1 MRHDE
6 LTLDPRDLGD
16 LRRRIAALAAS
27 YTPEWR
33 FDSQDPDVGS
43 TLALLYA
50 EQMAD
55 NIRRLNRLPEKY
67 HTELVNLLG
76 LSLQPASAAAGTAV
90 VELLRGTV
98 PGVALPQGSRLLAD
112 GADGEPVVFE
122 TAGDVYLTNARIT
135 DVLSLSGQEGRIY
148 PLLGGPAPARLIPGA
163 LEEEAEPPEA
173 AEPPRFGE
181 EEFPAAPPFG
191 LFDYEEPGIER
202 NAVLLYHR
210 CVFGVEEG
218 IPVQI
223 AVTGENGEALAES
236 LADDRLWRWSYYGAA
251 GLTPFAQVS
260 AADGRLVL
268 RRDEPSQAL
277 NLDGVLCH
285 LICLEALEPVREAVT
300 VTDIRA
306 ASERPPTP
314 PERVLHNGE
323 ELEAA
328 ECMPFGET
336 VSLFDECYIC
346 DDQAFSQEG
355 AEITLSFHLSSRKKL
370 LRLTAQQES
379 SELKIIKR
387 KPRNIQYDT
396 IFTSPQRV
404 ALEYFDGRAW
414 KRLPASREWSGL
426 LDGSHSGEFEITFP
440 CPEDWRG
447 GAVEGYEGRTLR
459 LRVTQADDCYLLPCE
474 HTMPVL
480 RDLKLSYAYRGAWKQ
495 PQRLRTVCGT
505 LVSEQSRA
513 LLEGGPVTIFQPLP
527 YPEACLCLGFDRPLE
542 GAPVSIFFDVE
553 ENVRFRMEPVTFEYS
568 TRAGFRQ
575 MKVVDGTENFSGPGS
590 VLFMPPPDFAAV
602 EVEGVRRWWL
612 RLRGPGG
619 QGYHARV
626 RRIYLN
632 AVDIRGRQTLEEET
646 FYADPGVSE
655 FPLAGESIL
664 SADVFVDESSRLS
677 RAEMRTLLEE
687 RPGDV
692 RAEYDSMGNTA
703 AFFVR
708 WTEAADNARTGPRQY
723 RIDRG
728 RNVLVFDGPQPPAG
742 AEISARAVRCAGA
755 RGNVPAG
762 AVNRF
767 FGNVMYVQSVYNP
780 LPVCAG
786 GDQEDLDGA
795 LRRGADLLAGRGKL
809 ISEAD
814 FARAALSFSGTVEKA
829 KCLAGRDIDGR
840 PAPEQI
846 TLAVMTRDYGEGG
859 RAFSNLREPLRKLL
873 LERCEAVMAPED
885 LILSEPVYVEISVSV
900 WVKVGG
906 SAQSFQIQSRIQEA
920 IQDFLAPLPG
930 ERSQGWD
937 IGVLPT
943 EGQLKMLL
951 QSLRFPG
958 RMGRVVASARY
969 VDRDGVHEMGLDR
982 LPGGPFAIGV
992 SGEHHVYIEFQ

>member
-16 LRRRIAALAAS
+16 LRRRIEALAAS

-33 FDSQDPDVGS
+33 FDGQDPDVGS

-76 LSLQPASAAAGTAV
+76 LSLQPAAPASATAV

-98 PGVALPQGSRLLAD
+98 PGVALPRGSRLLAE
-112 GADGEPVVFE
+112 GEDGEPILFE
-122 TAGDVYLTNARIT
+122 TTGDVYVTNARIT
-135 DVLSLSGQEGRIY
+135 DVLSLSGREGRIY
-148 PLLGGPAPARLIPGA
+148 PLLGGPAPARLVPGSW
-163 LEEEAEPPEA
+163 EEEAAEAPPPQFE
-173 AEPPRFGE
+173 GE
-181 EEFPAAPPFG
+181 ELPAAPPFA
-191 LFDYEEPGIER
+191 LFDYEEPGIEQ

-210 CVFGVEEG
+210 CVFGAEG
-218 IPVQI
+218 DIPVQI
-223 AVTGENGEALAES
+223 AVTGENGES
-236 LADDRLWRWSYYGAA
+236 LAGLLADADLWRWSYYGEN
-251 GLTPFAQVS
+251 GLTPFSQVS
-260 AADGRLVL
+260 AAEGRLVL
-268 RRDEPSQAL
+268 RREKPSRAL
-277 NLDGVLCH
+277 ELDGVPCH
-285 LICLEALEPVREAVT
+285 LICLEALGSVREALT
-300 VTDIRA
+300 VTDIRV
-306 ASERPPTP
+306 ASERLPMP
-314 PERVLHNGE
+314 PERILHNGE
-323 ELEAA
+323 ALEAA

-346 DDQAFSQEG
+346 DDQAFAQEG

-396 IFTSPQRV
+396 VFASPQRV

-426 LDGSHSGEFEITFP
+426 LDGSHSGDFEITFP

-447 GAVEGYEGRTLR
+447 GAVEGYEGRSLR

-480 RDLKLSYAYRGAWKQ
+480 RDLKLSYAYRGTWKQ

-505 LVSEQSRA
+505 QISDQSRA
-513 LLEGGPVTIFQPLP
+513 LLKGEPVTVFQPLP
-527 YPEACLCLGFDRPLE
+527 YPEASLYLGFDRPLE

-553 ENVRFRMEPVTFEYS
+553 ENVRFRMEPVAFEYS
-568 TRAGFRQ
+568 TRTGFKQ

-590 VLFMPPPDFAAV
+590 VLFMPPSDFAGL

-632 AVDIRGRQTLEEET
+632 AVDVRGQQTLAEET
-646 FYADPGVSE
+646 FYVDPGVSE
-655 FPLAGESIL
+655 FPLAGENIL

-677 RAEMRTLLEE
+677 RGEMRALLEE

-692 RAEYDSMGNTA
+692 RAEYDSIGNTA

-708 WTEAADNARTGPRQY
+708 WTEAADNARTGDRQY

-728 RNVLVFDGPQPPAG
+728 RNVLVFDGPQPPMG
-742 AEISARAVRCAGA
+742 AEVSVRVIRCAGA
-755 RGNVPAG
+755 RGNVPVG

-780 LPVCAG
+780 LPACAG

-795 LRRGADLLAGRGKL
+795 LRRGADLLAGRGRL

-840 PAPEQI
+840 PAPELI

-859 RAFSNLREPLRKLL
+859 RAFGNLREPLRKLL
-873 LERCEAVMAPED
+873 LERCEAAVSPEH

-900 WVKVGG
+900 WVKVG
-906 SAQSFQIQSRIQEA
+906 STASSFQIQSRIQEA
-920 IQDFLAPLPG
+920 IEDFLDPLPG
-930 ERSQGWD
+930 ERSKGWE

-951 QSLRFPG
+951 QSLRFQGQMG
-958 RMGRVVASARY
+958 RMIATARY
-969 VDRDGVHEMGLDR
+969 VDRDGVHETGLDR

-992 SGEHHVYIEFQ
+992 SGKHHVYIEFQ

>member
-6 LTLDPRDLGD
+6 LTLDSRDQED

-33 FDSQDPDVGS
+33 FDGQDPDVGS

-76 LSLQPASAAAGTAV
+76 LSLQPSAPASGTAV

-98 PGVALPQGSRLLAD
+98 PGVALPRGSRLLAD
-112 GADGEPVVFE
+112 GEDGEPILFE
-122 TAGDVYLTNARIT
+122 TVGDVYVTNARIT
-135 DVLSLSGQEGRIY
+135 DVLSLSGREGRIY
-148 PLLGGPAPARLIPGA
+148 PLLGGPAPARLVPGA
-163 LEEEAEPPEA
+163 SEEEPAEAPEPPA
-173 AEPPRFGE
+173 FGG
-181 EEFPAAPPFG
+181 EEFPAAAPFA
-191 LFDYEEPGIER
+191 LFDYGEPGVEK

-210 CVFGVEEG
+210 CAFGAEG
-218 IPVQI
+218 DISVQI
-223 AVTGENGEALAES
+223 AVTGEHGESLAGL
-236 LADDRLWRWSYYGAA
+236 LADDRRWRWSYYSDN
-251 GLTPFAQVS
+251 GLTPFSEVS
-260 AADGRLVL
+260 AVDGLVVL
-268 RRDEPSQAL
+268 RREEPSQTV
-277 NLDGVLCH
+277 NLDGIACH
-285 LICLEALEPVREAVT
+285 LICLEALEPVREAIT

-306 ASERPPTP
+306 ASERPPAP
-314 PERVLHNGE
+314 PERILHNGE

-336 VSLFDECYIC
+336 VSLFDECYLC
-346 DDQAFSQEG
+346 DDQAFAQEG
-355 AEITLSFHLSSRKKL
+355 AEITLSFRLSSRKKM
-370 LRLTAQQES
+370 LRLTARQES
-379 SELKIIKR
+379 DELKVIKR

-396 IFTSPQRV
+396 VLTSPQRV

-414 KRLPASREWSGL
+414 KRLPASQEWGGL
-426 LDGSHSGEFEITFP
+426 WDGSHSGDFEITFP

-447 GAVEGYEGRTLR
+447 GAVDGYEGRTLR
-459 LRVTQADDCYLLPCE
+459 LRVIQADDCYLLPCE

-480 RDLKLSYAYRGAWKQ
+480 RDLKVSYVYRGTWKQ

-505 LVSEQSRA
+505 VVSDRSRA
-513 LLEGGPVTIFQPLP
+513 LLQGGPVTVFQPLP
-527 YPEACLCLGFDRPLE
+527 YPEASLYLGFDRPLE
-542 GAPVSIFFDVE
+542 GAPVSILFDVE

-568 TRAGFRQ
+568 TRGGFRQ
-575 MKVVDGTENFSGPGS
+575 MKVVDGTGNFSGPGS
-590 VLFMPPPDFAAV
+590 VLFMPPPDFAAA

-632 AVDIRGRQTLEEET
+632 AVDIRGQQTLEEET
-646 FYADPGVSE
+646 FYADPGTGE
-655 FPLAGESIL
+655 FPLAGDSIL
-664 SADVFVDESSRLS
+664 SADVYVDESGRLS

-692 RAEYDSMGNTA
+692 RAEYDSLGNTA

-708 WTEAADNARTGPRQY
+708 WTEAADNGRTGTRQY

-728 RNVLVFDGPQPPAG
+728 RNVLAFDGPQPPAG
-742 AEISARAVRCAGA
+742 AEISVRAIRCAGA

-780 LPVCAG
+780 LPACAG
-786 GDQEDLDGA
+786 GDQENLDGA
-795 LRRGADLLAGRGKL
+795 LRRGADLLAGRGRL

-814 FARAALSFSGTVEKA
+814 FARAALAFSGTVEKA

-840 PAPEQI
+840 PAPERI

-859 RAFSNLREPLRKLL
+859 RAFGSLREPLRRRL
-873 LERCEAVMAPED
+873 LEGCEASLAPEG
-885 LILSEPVYVEISVSV
+885 LIVSEPVYVEISVSV
-900 WVKVGG
+900 WVKVSG
-906 SAQSFQIQSRIQEA
+906 STRSFQIQRQIQEA
-920 IQDFLAPLPG
+920 IRDFLDPMPG
-930 ERSQGWD
+930 ERSKGWE

-958 RMGRVVASARY
+958 HVGRMIASARY
-969 VDRDGVHEMGLDR
+969 VDRNGAHETGLDR

>member
-6 LTLDPRDLGD
+6 RTLDPRDLGD
-16 LRRRIAALAAS
+16 LQRRMAALAAS

-33 FDSQDPDVGS
+33 FDGQDPDVGS

-76 LSLQPASAAAGTAV
+76 LSLQPSAPASGTAV

-112 GADGEPVVFE
+112 GADGEPILFE
-122 TAGDVYLTNARIT
+122 TMGDVYITNARIT
-135 DVLSLSGQEGRIY
+135 DVLSLSGREGRIC
-148 PLLGGPAPARLIPGA
+148 PLLGGPAPAQLIPGVH
-163 LEEEAEPPEA
+163 EEEPEREA
-173 AEPPRFGE
+173 AAELPQSAE
-181 EEFPAAPPFG
+181 EEFPAVPPFD
-191 LFDYEEPGIER
+191 LFDYEEAGIEK

-210 CVFGVEEG
+210 CVFGVDG
-218 IPVQI
+218 SVPVRL
-223 AVTGENGEALAES
+223 AVTGENGEALAEA
-236 LADDRLWRWSYYGAA
+236 LADTDRWRWSYYSTG
-251 GLTPFAQVS
+251 GMTPFPQVS
-260 AADGRLVL
+260 VENGCLVL
-268 RRDEPSQAL
+268 RREEPSETL
-277 NLDGVLCH
+277 SLDGVPYY

-314 PERVLHNGE
+314 PELILHNGE
-323 ELEAA
+323 ELEAE

-346 DDQAFSQEG
+346 DDQAFAQEG
-355 AEITLSFHLSSRKKL
+355 AEITLSFHLFSRKKL
-370 LRLTAQQES
+370 LRLTARQES
-379 SELKIIKR
+379 GELKIIKR

-396 IFTSPQRV
+396 VFTSPQRV
-404 ALEYFDGRAW
+404 ALEYYDGRGW
-414 KRLPASREWSGL
+414 KRLPASREWDGV
-426 LDGSHSGEFEITFP
+426 LDGTHSGDFEITFL

-447 GAVEGYEGRTLR
+447 GAAEGYEGRALR

-474 HTMPVL
+474 HTMPVF
-480 RDLKLSYAYRGAWKQ
+480 RNLKLSYAYRTAWKQ

-505 LVSEQSRA
+505 LASDQTRA
-513 LLEGGPVTIFQPLP
+513 LLEGGPVTVFQPLP
-527 YPEACLCLGFDRPLE
+527 YPEASLYLGFDRPLE
-542 GAPVSIFFDVE
+542 GAPVSILFDVE

-568 TRAGFRQ
+568 TRTGFKQ

-590 VLFMPPPDFAAV
+590 VLFMPPPDFAAA

-612 RLRGPGG
+612 RLRGTGG

-626 RRIYLN
+626 RRICLN
-632 AVDIRGRQTLEEET
+632 AVDIRGQQTLEEET
-646 FYADPGVSE
+646 FYAEPGVSE

-664 SADVFVDESSRLS
+664 SADVFVDESARLS
-677 RAEMRTLLEE
+677 RAEMRELLEDS
-687 RPGDV
+687 PGDV

-708 WTEAADNARTGPRQY
+708 WTEAADNGRTGPRQY

-728 RNVLVFDGPQPPAG
+728 RNILLFDGPQPPAG
-742 AEISARAVRCAGA
+742 AEVSVRAIRCAGA

-767 FGNVMYVQSVYNP
+767 FGNVMYVQTVYNP
-780 LPVCAG
+780 LPTCAG
-786 GDQEDLDGA
+786 GDQEDLEGA
-795 LRRGADLLAGRGKL
+795 LRRGADLLAGRGRL

-840 PAPEQI
+840 PAPERV

-859 RAFSNLREPLRKLL
+859 RAFGNLREPLRKLL
-873 LERCEAVMAPED
+873 LERCEAALSPED

-906 SAQSFQIQSRIQEA
+906 SAQSFQIQSRIREA
-920 IQDFLAPLPG
+920 IQDFLDPLPG
-930 ERSQGWD
+930 EHGKGWE

-958 RMGRVVASARY
+958 QVGRMIASARY
-969 VDRDGVHEMGLDR
+969 VDRDGVHETGLDR